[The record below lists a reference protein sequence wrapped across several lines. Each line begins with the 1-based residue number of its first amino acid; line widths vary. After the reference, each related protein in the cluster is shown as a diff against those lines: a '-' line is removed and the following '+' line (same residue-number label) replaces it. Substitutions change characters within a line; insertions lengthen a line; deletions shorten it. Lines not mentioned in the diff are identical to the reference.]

1 LSKMQDRKCRKKRS
15 GNGYGLFNM
24 RILKVF
30 LFSSTLQLVLEF
42 TRYKSMRL
50 SFFCPLVAVLCFFFC
65 SCENRYRNRGQIAPA
80 QQGSPSVKKS
90 SSKQVQLEGL
100 SKDAYQV
107 TASEFDEF
115 FIYRYGLLYQK
126 FSDTPF
132 SGRVVTTDKGE
143 QGDFVSLDEGWLDG
157 KKHGV
162 STRWF
167 SNGIKMYER
176 HYNEGRWHG
185 TVTRWWPNGQKMY
198 VRAYTEGK
206 RHGKEATWR
215 SDGTPI
221 EISSSEPSEVRTS
234 PSILQ
239 DTANQSDDLP
249 SVSIPESTS
258 VTEPEFDTE
267 PNTFAPVDPAS
278 SFEPLGS
285 PTEPEMLDSL
295 PSFEPLDESVEA
307 SSPDSDLG
315 LPPLSPSDD
324 VEMSDGND
332 LPAFPAESLPEPDAP
347 ELPDTD
353 SSEGLP
359 PMPVTEEAAPVEGL
373 PPLMEEPSAGS
384 ADLPPLSD
392 DALDG
397 LPPLPGGGGL
407 PPLPENGDLPPLPGG
422 GDLPPLHGDGGLP
435 PLPALP

>member
-1 LSKMQDRKCRKKRS
+1 
-15 GNGYGLFNM
+15 
-24 RILKVF
+24 
-30 LFSSTLQLVLEF
+30 
-42 TRYKSMRL
+42 MRL
-50 SFFCPLVAVLCFFFC
+50 SFFCPLVAVLCFFFF
-65 SCENRYRNRGQIAPA
+65 SCENRYRNRGQVSPA
-80 QQGSPSVKKS
+80 QQGSPSLKKS

-115 FIYRYGLLYQK
+115 FTYRYGLLYQK

-143 QGDFVSLDEGWLDG
+143 KGDYVSLDEGWLDG

-221 EISSSEPSEVRTS
+221 KISSSKPAEVR
-234 PSILQ
+234 PNPPVPQ
-239 DTANQSDDLP
+239 DTTEQSGDLP
-249 SVSIPESTS
+249 SVAIPESTGVS
-258 VTEPEFDTE
+258 EPQFGAQPDTFS
-267 PNTFAPVDPAS
+267 PADPAP
-278 SFEPLGS
+278 SFEPLGL
-285 PTEPEMLDSL
+285 PAEPATEPEMLDSI
-295 PSFEPLDESVEA
+295 PSFEPLDDPAIESVEL
-307 SSPDSDLG
+307 SSPEPDLG
-315 LPPLSPSDD
+315 LPPLPSSDN
-324 VEMSDGND
+324 VEMSDDAD
-332 LPAFPAESLPEPDAP
+332 LPAFPAESFPEPDAP
-347 ELPDTD
+347 QLPGADL
-353 SSEGLP
+353 SEDLP
-359 PMPVTEEAAPVEGL
+359 PMPATEETDPVEGL
-373 PPLMEEPSAGS
+373 PRLNEAPAADP

-392 DALDG
+392 GAPDALPPLPGDGG
-397 LPPLPGGGGL
+397 LPPLPG
-407 PPLPENGDLPPLPGG
+407 NGDLPPLPGG
-422 GDLPPLHGDGGLP
+422 GDLPPLPGDGGLP